1 MERYGYW
8 NKVLHVSLGDRRTWI
23 EEPGDQ
29 FFRRYAGGRGLIAHY
44 LLKYVPKGAD
54 PLGPDNI
61 LVIAP
66 GVLTGAPVPGAGRHS
81 VGAKSPLTGG
91 FGESESGG
99 YWGAELKRAGWD
111 AIVFHG
117 VSASPVYLWISDGAV
132 ELRDATHLWGKIT
145 GDVEDAILAELGD
158 PRIRIATIG
167 PAGENLVRFAC
178 IANDLNEVAGR
189 TGMGAVMGSKRLKAI
204 AVRGKIPV
212 KIADQPGLLKVAK
225 WVSGTMDEKHRGFHE
240 FGTGAAMQGK
250 SLEGGMPVLNYRLGT
265 SDTVAKVDAVAVRD
279 QVRVR
284 MGACYAC
291 SVRCK
296 KVVHIEKKEETA
308 REASESVY
316 KGRAR
321 VAVDPLGRY
330 RVDPRYG
337 GPEYESLAALG
348 VNLGLDDLIAIC
360 KSNEMCNYLGMDT
373 VSLGATL
380 AWAME
385 CFEKGLLTLEDTGG
399 VPLRFHDADGV
410 VKLVEM
416 IAYRRGVGDLLA
428 EGSQRAAR
436 RLGRGSEAFL
446 TTVKG
451 MEMAMHDPRH
461 MPVMRA
467 SYLLA
472 PTGGDHMRQSGNR
485 NGLRN
490 QIGLCHFLAYEDDQ
504 SLQILKAVTG
514 WDITPEEME
523 RWPTAGSPSP
533 ASSTCARALAAPT
546 IACPPRRRSICSR
559 SRRTP
564 RTRGSGGARRGRPFP
579 RALTGCRPT
588 SRGSAMLTVPFDDLN
603 DQEYVGSRKRGQRAE
618 LGRMARVPP
627 RSASCASGCTLQELR
642 RSEPRRNGR
651 DVLSRASI
659 THRARK
665 SRPVFASKMVLPRK
679 DASPRT
685 PEQDSG
691 EELDLERAIRY
702 SHGHGYYKPDDPWR
716 LPPSPEVPGCEQRG
730 SNRHIPALQHRQ
742 AIRDA
747 ASFGRVPSRAEAGH
761 S

>member
-1 MERYGYW
+1 MDRYGYW
-8 NKVLHVSLGDRRTWI
+8 NKILHVNLGDRSTWI
-23 EEPGDQ
+23 EEPGDA

-66 GVLTGAPVPGAGRHS
+66 GVITGAPVPGAGRHS

-117 VSASPVYLWISDGAV
+117 VSPTPVYLWINDGAV
-132 ELRDATHLWGKIT
+132 EIRDASHLWGKIT
-145 GDVEDAILAELGD
+145 GEVEDA
-158 PRIRIATIG
+158 T
-167 PAGENLVRFAC
+167 

-212 KIADQPGLLKVAK
+212 KIADQPSLLGVAK
-225 WVSGTMDEKHRGFHE
+225 WVSGTMDEKHRAFHE

-250 SLEGGMPVLNYRLGT
+250 SLEGGMPVLNYRLGAA
-265 SDTVAKVDAVAVRD
+265 DTIAKVDAIAVRD

-296 KVVHIEKKEETA
+296 KVVHIEEKEEKA
-308 REASESVY
+308 RELSESLY

-330 RVDPRYG
+330 SVDPRYG
-337 GPEYESLAALG
+337 GPEYESLASLG

-360 KSNEMCNYLGMDT
+360 KSNEMCNYLCMDT

-385 CFEKGLLTLEDTGG
+385 CFEKGILTLDDTDG

-416 IAYRRGVGDLLA
+416 IAYRRGIGDLLA
-428 EGSQRAAR
+428 EGSQRAAQ

-472 PTGGDHMRQSGNR
+472 PTGGDHMRQTSNR

-504 SLQILKAVTG
+504 SLTILRAVTG
-514 WDITPEEME
+514 WDITAEEMVATAHRGLTLARLFNLRE
-523 RWPTAGSPSP
+523 GFGRADDRLPARFSDPLPKHAGFTSEQQAKIVTDYYVEQGWDSVSGVPTVETIRALEIEED
-533 ASSTCARALAAPT
+533 AARA
-546 IACPPRRRSICSR
+546 
-559 SRRTP
+559 
-564 RTRGSGGARRGRPFP
+564 
-579 RALTGCRPT
+579 
-588 SRGSAMLTVPFDDLN
+588 V
-603 DQEYVGSRKRGQRAE
+603 
-618 LGRMARVPP
+618 
-627 RSASCASGCTLQELR
+627 
-642 RSEPRRNGR
+642 
-651 DVLSRASI
+651 
-659 THRARK
+659 
-665 SRPVFASKMVLPRK
+665 
-679 DASPRT
+679 
-685 PEQDSG
+685 
-691 EELDLERAIRY
+691 
-702 SHGHGYYKPDDPWR
+702 
-716 LPPSPEVPGCEQRG
+716 
-730 SNRHIPALQHRQ
+730 
-742 AIRDA
+742 
-747 ASFGRVPSRAEAGH
+747 
-761 S
+761 

>member
-1 MERYGYW
+1 MDRYGYW
-8 NKVLHVSLGDRRTWI
+8 NKILHVNLGDRSTWI
-23 EEPGDQ
+23 EEPGDA

-66 GVLTGAPVPGAGRHS
+66 GVITGAPVPGAGRHS

-111 AIVFHG
+111 AIVVHG
-117 VSASPVYLWISDGAV
+117 VSPTPVYLWINDGAV
-132 ELRDATHLWGKIT
+132 EIRDAAHLWGKIT
-145 GDVEDAILAELGD
+145 GEVEDAIVAELGD
-158 PRIRIATIG
+158 PRIRIAQIG

-212 KIADQPGLLKVAK
+212 KIADQPGLMA
-225 WVSGTMDEKHRGFHE
+225 
-240 FGTGAAMQGK
+240 
-250 SLEGGMPVLNYRLGT
+250 
-265 SDTVAKVDAVAVRD
+265 VAKVDAIAVRD

-296 KVVHIEKKEETA
+296 KVVHIEQKEEAA
-308 REASESVY
+308 RAAEQSVY

-321 VAVDPLGRY
+321 VAVDPRGRY

-337 GPEYESLAALG
+337 GPEYESLASLG

-373 VSLGATL
+373 VSLGSTL

-385 CFEKGLLTLEDTGG
+385 CFEKGLITLDDTDG

-410 VKLVEM
+410 IKLVEM
-416 IAYRRGVGDLLA
+416 IGYRRGIGDLLA
-428 EGSQRAAR
+428 EGSLRAAR
-436 RLGRGSEAFL
+436 RIGRGSEAFL

-472 PTGGDHMRQSGNR
+472 PTGGDHIRQTGNR

-504 SLQILKAVTG
+504 SLLIVKAVTG
-514 WDITPEEME
+514 WDITPEEMVTTAHRGLTLARLFNLRE
-523 RWPTAGSPSP
+523 GIGRADDRLPARFSDPLPKHAGFSTEQQDKIVTDYYIEQGWDPSTGVPTAETVRALEIGED
-533 ASSTCARALAAPT
+533 AARA
-546 IACPPRRRSICSR
+546 
-559 SRRTP
+559 
-564 RTRGSGGARRGRPFP
+564 G
-579 RALTGCRPT
+579 
-588 SRGSAMLTVPFDDLN
+588 
-603 DQEYVGSRKRGQRAE
+603 
-618 LGRMARVPP
+618 
-627 RSASCASGCTLQELR
+627 
-642 RSEPRRNGR
+642 
-651 DVLSRASI
+651 
-659 THRARK
+659 
-665 SRPVFASKMVLPRK
+665 
-679 DASPRT
+679 
-685 PEQDSG
+685 
-691 EELDLERAIRY
+691 
-702 SHGHGYYKPDDPWR
+702 
-716 LPPSPEVPGCEQRG
+716 
-730 SNRHIPALQHRQ
+730 
-742 AIRDA
+742 
-747 ASFGRVPSRAEAGH
+747 
-761 S
+761 

>member
-8 NKVLHVSLGDRRTWI
+8 NKILHVELGERRTWI
-23 EEPGDQ
+23 EEPGDL
-29 FFRRYAGGRGLIAHY
+29 FFRRYAGGRALIAHY
-44 LLKYVPKGAD
+44 LLKHVPQGAD
-54 PLGPDNI
+54 ALGPDNVLI
-61 LVIAP
+61 IAP

-111 AIVFHG
+111 AIVVHG
-117 VSASPVYLWISDGAV
+117 VASAPVYVWINEGVV
-132 ELRDATHLWGKIT
+132 EIRDASHLWGKIT
-145 GDVEDAILAELGD
+145 GEVEDLLLEELGD
-158 PRIRIATIG
+158 PRIRIAMIG

-178 IANDLNEVAGR
+178 IANELNEVAGR
-189 TGMGAVMGSKRLKAI
+189 TGMGAVMGSKKLKAI
-204 AVRGKIPV
+204 AVRGKTPV
-212 KIADQPGLLKVAK
+212 KIADQPGLLSIAK
-225 WVSGTMDEKHRGFHE
+225 WVSGTMDEKHRAFHE

-250 SLEGGMPVLNYRLGT
+250 SLEGGMPVLNYRLG
-265 SDTVAKVDAVAVRD
+265 SADTIAKVDAIAVRD

-296 KVVHIEKKEETA
+296 KVVHIEQREDRA
-308 REASESVY
+308 RELADSLY

-330 RVDPRYG
+330 SVDPRYG
-337 GPEYESLAALG
+337 GPEYESLASLG

-360 KSNEMCNYLGMDT
+360 KSNEMCNYLAMDT

-385 CFEKGLLTLEDTGG
+385 CFEKGILTLEDTGG

-410 VKLVEM
+410 IKLVEM
-416 IAYRRGVGDLLA
+416 IAYRQGIGDLLA
-428 EGSQRAAR
+428 EGSQRAAE
-436 RLGRGSEAFL
+436 RLGRGSEVFL

-504 SLQILKAVTG
+504 SLAILKAVTG
-514 WDITPEEME
+514 WDITPEEMVT
-523 RWPTAGSPSP
+523 TAHRGLTLARLFNLREGFTRADDRLP
-533 ASSTCARALAAPT
+533 ARFSEPLPKH
-546 IACPPRRRSICSR
+546 P
-559 SRRTP
+559 
-564 RTRGSGGARRGRPFP
+564 GFP
-579 RALTGCRPT
+579 REA
-588 SRGSAMLTVPFDDLN
+588 
-603 DQEYVGSRKRGQRAE
+603 QEKVVTDYYVE
-618 LGRMARVPP
+618 LGWDPATGVPTQATI
-627 RSASCASGCTLQELR
+627 RSLEI
-642 RSEPRRNGR
+642 EPDAVAAAGR
-651 DVLSRASI
+651 
-659 THRARK
+659 
-665 SRPVFASKMVLPRK
+665 
-679 DASPRT
+679 
-685 PEQDSG
+685 
-691 EELDLERAIRY
+691 
-702 SHGHGYYKPDDPWR
+702 
-716 LPPSPEVPGCEQRG
+716 
-730 SNRHIPALQHRQ
+730 
-742 AIRDA
+742 
-747 ASFGRVPSRAEAGH
+747 
-761 S
+761 

>member
-1 MERYGYW
+1 MDRYAYW
-8 NKVLHVSLGDRRTWI
+8 NKILHVNLSDRTTWI
-23 EEPGDQ
+23 EEPGDA

-111 AIVFHG
+111 GIVFHG
-117 VSASPVYLWISDGAV
+117 VSPTPVYLWINEGAV
-132 ELRDATHLWGKIT
+132 EIRAASHLWGKVT
-145 GDVEDAILAELGD
+145 GEVEDILLAELGD
-158 PRIRIATIG
+158 KLIRIAQIG

-178 IANDLNEVAGR
+178 IANELNEVAGR
-189 TGMGAVMGSKRLKAI
+189 TGMGAVMGSKKLKAI
-204 AVRGKIPV
+204 AVRGKTSV
-212 KIADQPGLLKVAK
+212 KIADQPGLMTIAK
-225 WVSGTMDEKHRGFHE
+225 WVSGTMDEKHRAFHE

-250 SLEGGMPVLNYRLGT
+250 SLEGGMPVLNYRMGAA
-265 SDTVAKVDAVAVRD
+265 DTIAKVDAIAVRD
-279 QVRVR
+279 QVRVK

-296 KVVHIEKKEETA
+296 KVVHIEEREEAA
-308 REASESVY
+308 RAAAENVY

-321 VAVDPLGRY
+321 VAVDPMGRY

-337 GPEYESLAALG
+337 GPEYESLASLG
-348 VNLGLDDLIAIC
+348 VNLGLDDLVAIC
-360 KSNEMCNYLGMDT
+360 KSNEMCNYLAMDT

-385 CFEKGLLTLEDTGG
+385 CFEKGILTLEDTGG

-410 VKLVEM
+410 IKVVEM
-416 IAYRRGVGDLLA
+416 IAYRQGIGDLLA
-428 EGSQRAAR
+428 EGSLRAAQ

-461 MPVMRA
+461 MPAMRA

-472 PTGGDHMRQSGNR
+472 PTGGDHMRQTSNR

-504 SLQILKAVTG
+504 SLAILKAVTG
-514 WDITPEEME
+514 WDITPEEMVTTAHRGLTLARLFNLRE
-523 RWPTAGSPSP
+523 GMSRADDRLPARFSDPLPKHAGLTREQQDKIVTEYYVEQGWDPATGVPTAE
-533 ASSTCARALAAPT
+533 TIRALELEADAVH
-546 IACPPRRRSICSR
+546 
-559 SRRTP
+559 
-564 RTRGSGGARRGRPFP
+564 
-579 RALTGCRPT
+579 TG
-588 SRGSAMLTVPFDDLN
+588 
-603 DQEYVGSRKRGQRAE
+603 
-618 LGRMARVPP
+618 
-627 RSASCASGCTLQELR
+627 
-642 RSEPRRNGR
+642 
-651 DVLSRASI
+651 
-659 THRARK
+659 
-665 SRPVFASKMVLPRK
+665 
-679 DASPRT
+679 
-685 PEQDSG
+685 
-691 EELDLERAIRY
+691 
-702 SHGHGYYKPDDPWR
+702 
-716 LPPSPEVPGCEQRG
+716 
-730 SNRHIPALQHRQ
+730 
-742 AIRDA
+742 
-747 ASFGRVPSRAEAGH
+747 
-761 S
+761 